1 MDYSI
6 IEDNLFVKD
15 KDNKWNIAGKKTSK
29 AIILSFNLDDICRR
43 LWKHVFQSLH
53 LEIKS
58 IDSDNNNTPKYGIYY
73 LINFVN

>member
-15 KDNKWNIAGKKTSK
+15 KDNKWNIARKKTSK

-43 LWKHVFQSLH
+43 LWQRMFQSLH

-58 IDSDNNNTPKYGIYY
+58 IVSDYNNTSKYGIYY